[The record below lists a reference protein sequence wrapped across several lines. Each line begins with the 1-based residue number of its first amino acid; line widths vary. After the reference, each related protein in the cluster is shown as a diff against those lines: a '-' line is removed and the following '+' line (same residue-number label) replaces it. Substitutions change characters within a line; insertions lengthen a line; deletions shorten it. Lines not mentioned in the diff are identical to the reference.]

1 MLTIRKGGHV
11 DLERLYSAMEIDFD
25 RKELL
30 GKWSIHKALSAGDQE
45 LLVFSDGEYTYI
57 VKIGQ
62 TDTRWS

>member
-30 GKWSIHKALSAGDQE
+30 GKWSIHKALCRPAIRSCWSFPTGNPA
-45 LLVFSDGEYTYI
+45 STRA
-57 VKIGQ
+57 
-62 TDTRWS
+62 TRWS